1 MLALNAVNSV
11 ESLTDAGFTCE
22 YDEKGY
28 LNFQLKAAEGEHSGG
43 ADILL
48 KSLELGLFSVKRQYG
63 KSIDI
68 KIITDHMDHIE

>member
-11 ESLTDAGFTCE
+11 ERLTDAGFACE
-22 YDEKGY
+22 YDEKNKGY
-28 LNFQLKAAEGEHSGG
+28 LNFQINAVAAGEYFDG

-68 KIITDHMDHIE
+68 KIITDQME